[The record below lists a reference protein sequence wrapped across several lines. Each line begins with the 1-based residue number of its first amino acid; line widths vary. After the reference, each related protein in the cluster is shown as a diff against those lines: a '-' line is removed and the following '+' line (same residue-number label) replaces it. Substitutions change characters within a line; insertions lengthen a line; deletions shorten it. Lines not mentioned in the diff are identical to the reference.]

1 MGAALLLLLAGL
13 WAAGAQAGAAAPA
26 DRPNVLIIS
35 VCSLRRDR
43 IGLYGAPEETAPNLR
58 RLAGESLVFRNAY
71 TSKPW
76 SSPRRFIA
84 GISPEELSRLGY
96 ENIELPEAR
105 RLEAEEIAQERAKA
119 RSLSL
124 ERLEAE
130 SSDRKRY
137 PLSTDILARYHE
149 EGLRE
154 IEKALKKERPRPFF
168 LHVHFKYMHRPY
180 YPPELTGA
188 APDFPAR
195 ARPRLEEFL
204 AGKPAGEH
212 RLPAYA
218 ILLDR
223 GDLLFPQAASAA
235 FEGNPLGAL
244 NRRDLLAR
252 WRRSPDFADD
262 LRLIVSAYDWKLRRF
277 DASLGGLLSL
287 YGDQRLRGSTVVVFV
302 GDHGE
307 AFMEHGFLM
316 HGETV
321 YDEEL
326 AVPLLVRFP
335 QGARGESVRRQ
346 IHQRALADILRA
358 VLAGR
363 LTGPD
368 AARFA
373 REDLPDEPLLATNFT
388 FTQRALRARN
398 KWKFI
403 YDFAADT
410 RRLYDLEADPR
421 EQRDVFALHP
431 DLAARLE
438 EILISHQDPG
448 TW

>member
-1 MGAALLLLLAGL
+1 MKAALLLLLAGL
-13 WAAGAQAGAAAPA
+13 GAASSPAAAPMG
-26 DRPNVLIIS
+26 RPNVLVIS
-35 VCSLRRDR
+35 VCSLRRDH
-43 IGLYGAPEETAPNLR
+43 IGLYDYPEETAPNLR
-58 RLAGESLVFRNAY
+58 RLAGESLVFQNAY

-84 GISPEELSRLGY
+84 GITPAELARLGY
-96 ENIELPEAR
+96 DNIELPGAR
-105 RLEAEEIAQERAKA
+105 RLEAEEIAGERAKA

-130 SSDRKRY
+130 AADRRRY
-137 PLSTDILARYHE
+137 PLSTDILAQYHE

-180 YPPELTGA
+180 YPPGLDEPPL
-188 APDFPAR
+188 DFPAQT
-195 ARPRLEEFL
+195 RPLLTEYL
-204 AGKPAGEH
+204 AGQAAGAH

-223 GDLLFPQAASAA
+223 DELLIPQAASAA

-244 NRRDLLAR
+244 NRRDVLER
-252 WRRSPDFADD
+252 WRRSPGFADD

-287 YGDQRLRGSTVVVFV
+287 YGDQRLRGSTVIVFL

-307 AFMEHGFLM
+307 AFMDHGFLM

-335 QGARGESVRRQ
+335 EGTHGQRIRRQ
-346 IHQRALADILRA
+346 FHQRALVDILRA

-363 LTGPD
+363 LAGPD

-373 REDLPDEPLLATNFT
+373 REDIPDEPLLATNFT
-388 FTQRALRARN
+388 FTQHALRARN
-398 KWKFI
+398 KWKLI
-403 YDFAADT
+403 YDFSTDT
-410 RRLYDLEADPR
+410 RRLYDLEADP
-421 EQRDVFALHP
+421 EELQDVFPLHP
-431 DLAARLE
+431 DVAARLE
-438 EILISHQDPG
+438 EILLSHQAPG